1 MDFKIVRKG
10 YDTKETKEYILNLQ
24 KQYEDEIEKQKALIS
39 MLKEKL
45 LSLTSVVKEYEK
57 KEEAVSKA
65 IIRAV
70 EKAEE
75 IEKQT
80 QEKYAQEISSLK
92 AFHLRWNSYYKKLIK
107 KYPID
112 EDVKKAQE
120 FNEKI
125 NEIFTQDEE
134 FESDKEALEYFRRE
148 QEKITGIPAYPKKAK
163 PGAFDYNE
171 ALNPTDDLAKIL
183 SDLNL
188 GE

>member
-24 KQYEDEIEKQKALIS
+24 KQYEEELEKQKSLIS

-45 LSLTSVVKEYEK
+45 LSLTDVVKEYEQ

-65 IIRAV
+65 LIRAV
-70 EKAEE
+70 EKADE
-75 IEKQT
+75 IERQT
-80 QEKYAQEISSLK
+80 QERYSQEVASLK

-112 EDVKKAQE
+112 EDIKKAQE

-125 NEIFTQDEE
+125 NEIFVSDDE

-148 QEKITGIPAYPKKAK
+148 QEKITGIPSQVKKAK
-163 PGAFDYNE
+163 AGQFDYNE
-171 ALNPTDDLAKIL
+171 ALNPTDDLAKII